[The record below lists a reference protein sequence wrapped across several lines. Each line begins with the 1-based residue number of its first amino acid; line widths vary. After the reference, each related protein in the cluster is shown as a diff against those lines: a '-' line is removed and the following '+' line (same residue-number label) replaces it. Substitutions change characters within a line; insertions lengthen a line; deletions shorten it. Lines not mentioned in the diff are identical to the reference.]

1 MSKGENCKFGLVIPI
16 QLLLLALVVCY
27 YLYKRTMVLADTSR
41 QLLSKSSQ
49 LISLTDEIYKYLHI
63 HSNVCIV
70 KYFFCQQVIYRLF
83 FVIIVGWGSRESFET
98 IRKTA
103 GYKTV

>member
-1 MSKGENCKFGLVIPI
+1 MSKGENCKFGLVIAI
-16 QLLLLALVVCY
+16 QLLLVALVVCY

-63 HSNVCIV
+63 HSKIV
-70 KYFFCQQVIYRLF
+70 SSSNFLSTSYYQLFSSSLWGGEAENRLKL
-83 FVIIVGWGSRESFET
+83 SEKLR
-98 IRKTA
+98 